1 MIDGDSYPIPDPTPN
16 PDPPPR
22 PLFSVIIPAC
32 DEEDYLPIGLAAI
45 ARAQA
50 ELGEPVETIV
60 VDNGSHDR
68 TVELAEAAGAI
79 VVHEERKCL
88 SAVRNTGARTARG
101 EYFVFV
107 DADSWM
113 SDNLLVEL
121 RRVMNT
127 GKFIGGGMVNVKF
140 DRNSLGI
147 FLSMLVALPVVLYLR
162 TGMCLFFTHR
172 DTFEAMGGWNED
184 LYALEDVDF
193 AQRLLKF
200 GREHG
205 RLRFKNVWRAR
216 LHTSARKFDEFGDWF
231 IFRRPGAV
239 WRAFLNDREL
249 AHEIWYRKRR

>member
-1 MIDGDSYPIPDPTPN
+1 MTDEPAIDTTH
-16 PDPPPR
+16 
-22 PLFSVIIPAC
+22 PLFSVIIPAY
-32 DEEDYLPIGLAAI
+32 DEENYLPKGLAAI
-45 ARAQA
+45 ARAQ
-50 ELGEPVETIV
+50 EQLGEPVETIV

-68 TVELAEAAGAI
+68 TVTIAEASGAR

-88 SAVRNTGARTARG
+88 SAVRNTGARAATG
-101 EYFVFV
+101 TYLVFV

-121 RRVMNT
+121 KRAMDT
-127 GKFIGGGMVNVKF
+127 GKYIGGGMVNVKF

-147 FLSMLVALPVVLYLR
+147 FLSMLMAFPVVLYLR

-172 DTFEAMGGWNED
+172 DTFEAMGGWNEE

-205 RLRFKNVWRAR
+205 RKRFKNVWRAR

-231 IFRRPGAV
+231 IFRNPVTV
-239 WRAFLNDREL
+239 WRAFLNDREI
-249 AHEIWYRKRR
+249 AHDIWYRKRR